1 MENMGSCW
9 WRCKKTMKVYLS
21 NIENKEKPDTYKVK
35 KISNTIMNS
44 LREIT
49 IQELAEEIAVKGKTA
64 VLAELS
70 ENKLSKMTTIIGQEL
85 VMLDFDNK
93 DMNNLYTIEDIEA
106 DSFMQE
112 NACFIYKTFSDLFS
126 EVDKFRVV
134 FHLDKLVSEN
144 QEIEQIYQALFKK
157 YPQADSSVG
166 QTSRLFFGSN
176 SGYEVIDWDNT
187 LDTIGLLE
195 INNTESIEIAK
206 IISGEII
213 DDSTPN
219 YELLKLGRYD
229 IVAEKLGNNF
239 SGEFSDPIVAGNFFK
254 TIDMVELLE
263 LPDTNPFLDIFHEET
278 NSSASVYLNEEYDI
292 YLYKCFSEQSR
303 FQGDIIRVIRK
314 LLNIKSYTKVIEVL
328 VTITNSEINWKSE
341 IGEARYNAMELQKA
355 LKRNTLRLNYPDL
368 NKYLYNYRQEI
379 DLLLDLVFD
388 YTYMDKETRE
398 VKYMNFISLKTYAKL
413 VKENLGYKISEGKMW
428 NILNVV
434 TVTEL
439 IRKAESKSIPLD
451 LKEKL
456 ILNQQENSG
465 QIRTSNVYYPV
476 VDIEN
481 SQILAKEMVQ
491 NNVTIS
497 GLGYN
502 LVYRLFGEKKANQDF
517 PQAYKPLED
526 RGLVSMSK
534 RDRNLTKAS
543 VALEKSAVKILMP
556 QIEEQGYMYESDLI
570 SKLARVRKTKKS
582 ITQNNFQKIRADIY
596 NNYGIKRERLTK
608 ELHYKLGMKEN
619 YSSKVVLYK

>member
-1 MENMGSCW
+1 
-9 WRCKKTMKVYLS
+9 MKVYLS
-21 NIENKEKPDTYKVK
+21 NIPNKEKPNQYMVK
-35 KISNTIMNS
+35 KISNTIMNN

-49 IQELAEEIAVKGKTA
+49 IQEFAEEIAVNGKTV
-64 VLAELS
+64 VLAELL
-70 ENKLSKMTTIIGQEL
+70 ENKLSKMTKIIGQEL

-93 DMNNLYTIEDIEA
+93 DENNLYTIEDLEA

-112 NACFIYKTFSDLFS
+112 NASFIYKTFSDLFS

-134 FHLDKLVSEN
+134 FHLDKLVTEN
-144 QEIEQIYQALFKK
+144 QEIEAIYQSLFKK
-157 YPQADSSVG
+157 YPQADTSVG

-176 SGYEVIDWDNT
+176 SGYEVIDWENR
-187 LDTIGLLE
+187 LDTTKLIEVG
-195 INNTESIEIAK
+195 NTDIYKEVQA
-206 IISGEII
+206 ISGEMIA
-213 DDSTPN
+213 DSTPN

-239 SGEFSDPIVAGNFFK
+239 SGEFSDPIAAGNFFK
-254 TIDMVELLE
+254 TIDMIELLE

-278 NSSASVYLNEEYDI
+278 NPSASVYLNEEYDI

-379 DLLLDLVFD
+379 DLLLDLIFD

-439 IRKAESKSIPLD
+439 IRKAESKSVPLD
-451 LKEKL
+451 LQEKL

-502 LVYRLFGEKKANQDF
+502 LVYRLFGEEKANQDF

-534 RDRNLTKAS
+534 RDRNLTTAS

-608 ELHYKLGMKEN
+608 ELHYELGMKEN
-619 YSSKVVLYK
+619 YSPKVVLYK

>member
-1 MENMGSCW
+1 
-9 WRCKKTMKVYLS
+9 MKVYLS
-21 NIENKEKPDTYKVK
+21 NIENNEKPNPITIR
-35 KISNTIMNS
+35 KISNTIMNTLVDIS
-44 LREIT
+44 
-49 IQELAEEIAVKGKTA
+49 IQEFAEELAVNGKTV
-64 VLAELS
+64 VLAELT
-70 ENKLSKMTTIIGQEL
+70 ENKLSKMTKIISQEL
-85 VMLDFDNK
+85 IMLDFDNK
-93 DMNNLYTIEDIEA
+93 DENNLYTLEDLES
-106 DSFMQE
+106 DSLMQE
-112 NACFIYKTFSDLFS
+112 YACFIYKTFSDKNS
-126 EVDKFRVV
+126 NVDKFRVV
-134 FHLDKLVSEN
+134 FRLDGVVTSNK
-144 QEIEQIYQALFKK
+144 EIEQIYQELFKL

-166 QTSRLFFGSN
+166 QTSRMFFGSS
-176 SGYEVIDWDNT
+176 SGYEVIDWDNR
-187 LDTIGLLE
+187 LDVSELLGNINVENSLVIEDANNE
-195 INNTESIEIAK
+195 IV
-206 IISGEII
+206 
-213 DDSTPN
+213 DDSIPN
-219 YELLKLGRYD
+219 YELLKLGKFD
-229 IVAEKLGNNF
+229 IIAERLGNNF

-278 NSSASVYLNEEYDI
+278 NPSASVYLNEEYDI

-303 FQGDIIRVIRK
+303 FQGDIVRVIRK

-328 VTITNSEINWKSE
+328 ITITNSEINWKSE

-379 DLLLDLVFD
+379 DLLLDLIFD
-388 YTYMDKETRE
+388 YTYMDKETGE

-451 LKEKL
+451 LKKKL

-476 VDIEN
+476 VNIEN
-481 SQILAKEMVQ
+481 SQILAKEMVK

-502 LVYRLFGEKKANQDF
+502 LVYRLFGEEKANQDF

-543 VALEKSAVKILMP
+543 VALEKSAVKILMT

-608 ELHYKLGMKEN
+608 ELYYELGIKEK

>member
-1 MENMGSCW
+1 M
-9 WRCKKTMKVYLS
+9 RLYLS
-21 NIENKEKPDTYKVK
+21 SIESKEKPKAILVK
-35 KISNTIMNS
+35 AISATI
-44 LREIT
+44 LE
-49 IQELAEEIAVKGKTA
+49 ELVDISMEEFAEEIAINGKTA
-64 VLAELS
+64 VLAELT
-70 ENKLSKMTTIIGQEL
+70 EPKLSKQTAIIGQEL

-93 DMNNLYTIEDIEA
+93 DMNNIYTIEDLEA
-106 DSFMQE
+106 DEFMLD
-112 NACFIYKTFSDLFS
+112 NACFIYRTFSDRNS

-134 FHLDKLVSEN
+134 FRLDRIVTLNK
-144 QEIEQIYQALFKK
+144 EIEAIYQELFKK
-157 YPQADSSVG
+157 YPQADTSVG

-176 SGYEVIDWDNT
+176 SGYEVIDWDNR
-187 LDTIGLLE
+187 LDTTKLAE
-195 INNTESIEIAK
+195 VRNTD
-206 IISGEII
+206 ISKEVKAISSEML
-213 DDSTPN
+213 DDSIPN
-219 YELLKLGRYD
+219 YELLKLGRLD

-278 NSSASVYLNEEYDI
+278 NPSASVYLNEEYDI

-379 DLLLDLVFD
+379 DLLLDLIFD

-481 SQILAKEMVQ
+481 SQILAKEMAQ

-502 LVYRLFGEKKANQDF
+502 LVYRLFGEEKANKDF

-543 VALEKSAVKILMP
+543 VALEKSAVKILMT

-608 ELHYKLGMKEN
+608 ELHYELGMKEN
-619 YSSKVVLYK
+619 YSPKVVLYK

>member
-1 MENMGSCW
+1 
-9 WRCKKTMKVYLS
+9 MKCYLS
-21 NIENKEKPDTYKVK
+21 NIPNKEKPNPITIR
-35 KISNTIMNS
+35 KISNTIMNTLVDIS
-44 LREIT
+44 MQEFAE
-49 IQELAEEIAVKGKTA
+49 ELAVDGKTV
-64 VLAELS
+64 VLAELK
-70 ENKLSKMTTIIGQEL
+70 EPKLSKYTEIIGQEL
-85 VMLDFDNK
+85 IMLDFDNK
-93 DMNNLYTIEDIEA
+93 DDNNLYTLEDLES
-106 DSFMQE
+106 DSLMQE
-112 NACFIYKTFSDLFS
+112 YACFIYKTFSDKNSNL
-126 EVDKFRVV
+126 DKFRVV
-134 FHLDKLVSEN
+134 FRLDRVVTSNK
-144 QEIEQIYQALFKK
+144 EIEQIYQELFKL

-166 QTSRLFFGSN
+166 QTSRMFFGSD
-176 SGYEVIDWDNT
+176 SGYEVIDWDNR
-187 LDTIGLLE
+187 LDVSELLE
-195 INNTESIEIAK
+195 NINVENSLVIEDLNN
-206 IISGEII
+206 EIV
-213 DDSTPN
+213 DDSIPN
-219 YELLKLGRYD
+219 YELLKLGKFD
-229 IVAEKLGNNF
+229 IIAERLGNNF

-278 NSSASVYLNEEYDI
+278 NPSASVYLNEEYDI

-328 VTITNSEINWKSE
+328 ITITNSEINWKSE

-379 DLLLDLVFD
+379 DLLLDLIFD
-388 YTYMDKETRE
+388 YTYMDKETGE

-476 VDIEN
+476 VNIEN
-481 SQILAKEMVQ
+481 SQILAKEMVK

-502 LVYRLFGEKKANQDF
+502 LVYRLFGEEKANQDF

-543 VALEKSAVKILMP
+543 VALEKSAVKILRT

-608 ELHYKLGMKEN
+608 ELYYELGIKEK

>member
-1 MENMGSCW
+1 M
-9 WRCKKTMKVYLS
+9 RLYLS
-21 NIENKEKPDTYKVK
+21 SIENTEKPKNILVK
-35 KISNTIMNS
+35 AISATI
-44 LREIT
+44 LE
-49 IQELAEEIAVKGKTA
+49 ELVDISMEEFAKELTENGKTA
-64 VLAELS
+64 VLAELT
-70 ENKLSKMTTIIGQEL
+70 EPKLSKQTAIIGQEL

-93 DMNNLYTIEDIEA
+93 DMNNIYTIEDLEA
-106 DSFMQE
+106 DEFMLD
-112 NACFIYKTFSDLFS
+112 NACFIYRTFSDENS

-134 FHLDKLVSEN
+134 FHLDKLVIEN

-157 YPQADSSVG
+157 YPQADTTVG

-176 SGYEVIDWDNT
+176 SGYEVIDWKNR
-187 LDTIGLLE
+187 LDTTKLVE
-195 INNTESIEIAK
+195 VRNTDISKGVKA
-206 IISGEII
+206 ISGEMI
-213 DDSTPN
+213 DDSIPN

-254 TIDMVELLE
+254 TIDMRELLE

-278 NSSASVYLNEEYDI
+278 NPSASVFLNTEYDI

-379 DLLLDLVFD
+379 DLLLDLIFD
-388 YTYMDKETRE
+388 YTYMDKETGE

-439 IRKAESKSIPLD
+439 IRKAESKSIPLE

-456 ILNQQENSG
+456 ILNQQENSE

-481 SQILAKEMVQ
+481 SQILAKEMAQ

-502 LVYRLFGEKKANQDF
+502 LVYRLFGEEKANQDF

-543 VALEKSAVKILMP
+543 VALEKSAVKILMT

-608 ELHYKLGMKEN
+608 ELYYELEMKEK
-619 YSSKVVLYK
+619 YSPKVVLYK

>member
-1 MENMGSCW
+1 M
-9 WRCKKTMKVYLS
+9 RLYLS
-21 NIENKEKPDTYKVK
+21 SIFNTEKPKNILVK
-35 KISNTIMNS
+35 AISATI
-44 LREIT
+44 LE
-49 IQELAEEIAVKGKTA
+49 ELVDISMEEFAKELTENGKTA
-64 VLAELS
+64 VLAELT
-70 ENKLSKMTTIIGQEL
+70 EPKLSKQTAIIGQEL

-93 DMNNLYTIEDIEA
+93 DMNNIYTIEDLEA
-106 DSFMQE
+106 DEFMLD
-112 NACFIYKTFSDLFS
+112 NACFIYRTFSDENS

-134 FHLDKLVSEN
+134 FHLDKLVIEN

-157 YPQADSSVG
+157 YPQADTTVG

-176 SGYEVIDWDNT
+176 SGYEVIDWKNR
-187 LDTIGLLE
+187 LDTTKLVE
-195 INNTESIEIAK
+195 VRNTDISKGVKA
-206 IISGEII
+206 ISGEMI
-213 DDSTPN
+213 DDSIPN

-254 TIDMVELLE
+254 TIDMRELLE

-278 NSSASVYLNEEYDI
+278 NPSASVFLNTEYDI

-379 DLLLDLVFD
+379 DLLLDLIFD
-388 YTYMDKETRE
+388 YTYMDKETGE

-439 IRKAESKSIPLD
+439 IRKAESKSIPLE

-456 ILNQQENSG
+456 ILNQQENSE

-481 SQILAKEMVQ
+481 SQILAKEMAQ
-491 NNVTIS
+491 NDVTIS

-502 LVYRLFGEKKANQDF
+502 LVYRLFGEEKANQDF
-517 PQAYKPLED
+517 PKHINPW
-526 RGLVSMSK
+526 
-534 RDRNLTKAS
+534 
-543 VALEKSAVKILMP
+543 
-556 QIEEQGYMYESDLI
+556 
-570 SKLARVRKTKKS
+570 KT
-582 ITQNNFQKIRADIY
+582 
-596 NNYGIKRERLTK
+596 E
-608 ELHYKLGMKEN
+608 
-619 YSSKVVLYK
+619 V

>member
-1 MENMGSCW
+1 
-9 WRCKKTMKVYLS
+9 MKVYLS
-21 NIENKEKPDTYKVK
+21 NIPNKVK
-35 KISNTIMNS
+35 PNPITIRKISNTIMNTLVDIS
-44 LREIT
+44 M
-49 IQELAEEIAVKGKTA
+49 QEFAEELTVNGKTV
-64 VLAELS
+64 VLAELK
-70 ENKLSKMTTIIGQEL
+70 EPKLSKYTEIIGQEL
-85 VMLDFDNK
+85 IMLDFDNK
-93 DMNNLYTIEDIEA
+93 DENNLYTLEDLES
-106 DSFMQE
+106 DSLMQE
-112 NACFIYKTFSDLFS
+112 YACFIYKTFSDKNS
-126 EVDKFRVV
+126 NVDKFRVV
-134 FHLDKLVSEN
+134 FRLDGVVTSNKK
-144 QEIEQIYQALFKK
+144 IEQIYQELFKL

-166 QTSRLFFGSN
+166 QTSRMFFGSN
-176 SGYEVIDWDNT
+176 SGYEVIDWDNR
-187 LDTIGLLE
+187 LDVSELLE
-195 INNTESIEIAK
+195 NINVENSLVIGDSNNEIV
-206 IISGEII
+206 
-213 DDSTPN
+213 DDSIPN
-219 YELLKLGRYD
+219 YELLKLGKFD
-229 IVAEKLGNNF
+229 IIAERLGNNF

-278 NSSASVYLNEEYDI
+278 NPSASVYLNEEYDI
-292 YLYKCFSEQSR
+292 YLYKCFSEQSC

-328 VTITNSEINWKSE
+328 ITITNSEINWKSE
-341 IGEARYNAMELQKA
+341 IGEARYNAMELQKS

-379 DLLLDLVFD
+379 DLLLDLIFD
-388 YTYMDKETRE
+388 YTYMDKETGE

-413 VKENLGYKISEGKMW
+413 VKENLGCKISEGKMW

-439 IRKAESKSIPLD
+439 IRKAELKSIPLD

-476 VDIEN
+476 VNIEN
-481 SQILAKEMVQ
+481 SQILAKEMVK

-502 LVYRLFGEKKANQDF
+502 LVYRLFGEEKANQDF

-543 VALEKSAVKILMP
+543 VALEKSAVKILMT
-556 QIEEQGYMYESDLI
+556 QIEEQGDMYESDLI

-608 ELHYKLGMKEN
+608 ELYYELSIKEK

>member
-1 MENMGSCW
+1 M
-9 WRCKKTMKVYLS
+9 RLYLS
-21 NIENKEKPDTYKVK
+21 SIENTEKPKNILVK
-35 KISNTIMNS
+35 AISATI
-44 LREIT
+44 LE
-49 IQELAEEIAVKGKTA
+49 ELVDISMEEFAKELTENGKTA
-64 VLAELS
+64 VLAELT
-70 ENKLSKMTTIIGQEL
+70 EPKLSKQTAIIGQEL

-93 DMNNLYTIEDIEA
+93 DMNNIYTIEDLEA
-106 DSFMQE
+106 DEFMLD
-112 NACFIYKTFSDLFS
+112 NACFIYRTFSDENS

-134 FHLDKLVSEN
+134 FHLDKLVIEN

-157 YPQADSSVG
+157 YPQADTTVG

-176 SGYEVIDWDNT
+176 SGYEVIDWKNR
-187 LDTIGLLE
+187 LDTTKLVE
-195 INNTESIEIAK
+195 VRNTDISKGVKA
-206 IISGEII
+206 ISGEMI
-213 DDSTPN
+213 DDSIPN

-254 TIDMVELLE
+254 TIDMRELLE

-278 NSSASVYLNEEYDI
+278 NPSASVFLNTEYDI

-379 DLLLDLVFD
+379 DLLLDLIFD
-388 YTYMDKETRE
+388 YTYMDKETGE

-439 IRKAESKSIPLD
+439 IRKAESKSIPLE

-456 ILNQQENSG
+456 ILNQQENSE

-481 SQILAKEMVQ
+481 SQILAKEMAQ
-491 NNVTIS
+491 NDVTIS

-502 LVYRLFGEKKANQDF
+502 LVYRLFGEEKANQDF

-543 VALEKSAVKILMP
+543 VALEKSAVKILMT

-608 ELHYKLGMKEN
+608 ELYYELEMKEK
-619 YSSKVVLYK
+619 YSPKVILYK

>member
-1 MENMGSCW
+1 
-9 WRCKKTMKVYLS
+9 MKCYLS
-21 NIENKEKPDTYKVK
+21 NITNKEKPDQYKVK
-35 KISNTIMNS
+35 KIANTILNN

-49 IQELAEEIAVKGKTA
+49 IQEFAEELSVNGKTV

-70 ENKLSKMTTIIGQEL
+70 ENKLSKMTKIIGQEL

-93 DMNNLYTIEDIEA
+93 DENNLYTIEDLEA

-112 NACFIYKTFSDLFS
+112 NASFIYRTFSDLFS

-134 FHLDKLVSEN
+134 FHLDKLVTEN
-144 QEIEQIYQALFKK
+144 QEIEQIYQDLFKK

-176 SGYEVIDWDNT
+176 SGYEVIDWDNR
-187 LDTIGLLE
+187 LDTTKLAE
-195 INNTESIEIAK
+195 IRHTDISKEVK
-206 IISGEII
+206 PISGEMI
-213 DDSTPN
+213 DDSIPN
-219 YELLKLGRYD
+219 YELLRLGRLD
-229 IVAEKLGNNF
+229 IVAEKLGDSF

-379 DLLLDLVFD
+379 DLLLDLIFD

-439 IRKAESKSIPLD
+439 IRKAELKSIPLD

-456 ILNQQENSG
+456 ILNQQENSE

-481 SQILAKEMVQ
+481 SQILAKEMAQ

-502 LVYRLFGEKKANQDF
+502 LVYRLFGEEKANQDF

-543 VALEKSAVKILMP
+543 VALEKSAVKILMT

-608 ELHYKLGMKEN
+608 ELYYELEMKEK
-619 YSSKVVLYK
+619 YSPKVVLYK